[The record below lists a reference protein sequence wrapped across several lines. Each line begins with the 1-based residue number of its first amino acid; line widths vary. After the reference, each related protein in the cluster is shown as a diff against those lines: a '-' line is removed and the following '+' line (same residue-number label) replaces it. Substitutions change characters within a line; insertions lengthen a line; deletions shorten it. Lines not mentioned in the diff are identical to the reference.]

1 MQGIDHRSAMNEV
14 EIKDY
19 LPADRAQV
27 LIEALPYIQRFSE
40 RVVLIKIGGSTLVDQ
55 TLFDRLAED
64 VVLLHSV
71 GIKPIIVHG
80 GGPQIGHELRLAGK
94 ETSFIDGL
102 RVTDQ
107 ETLKVVSKVLKGQV
121 GRRIVDA
128 IISLGGPA
136 VSLSGETENLISV
149 TPVSKELG
157 FVGKITDIAPHLLN
171 TLIEDGQIPVV
182 STLGIDDKGQ
192 SYNINADTAAGALAG
207 ALQVQK
213 VIYLSDVPGLLSD
226 KDDVSTLISSI
237 TTLEVEGMVVSKG
250 VSDGMIPKVNSC
262 IDALRQG
269 VGSAHLLDGRI
280 PHVVLLELFTDEGI
294 GTMIVEED

>member
-1 MQGIDHRSAMNEV
+1 MNEV
-14 EIKDY
+14 GIKDY

-107 ETLKVVSKVLKGQV
+107 ETLNVVSKVLKGQV

-149 TPVSKELG
+149 TPISKELG

>member
-1 MQGIDHRSAMNEV
+1 MNKV
-14 EIKDY
+14 GIKDY

-149 TPVSKELG
+149 TPISKELG

-171 TLIEDGQIPVV
+171 TLIEGGQIPVV

-237 TTLEVEGMVVSKG
+237 TTLEVEGMIVSKG

-262 IDALRQG
+262 IDALRHG

>member
-1 MQGIDHRSAMNEV
+1 MNEV
-14 EIKDY
+14 GIKDY

-149 TPVSKELG
+149 TP
-157 FVGKITDIAPHLLN
+157 
-171 TLIEDGQIPVV
+171 
-182 STLGIDDKGQ
+182 
-192 SYNINADTAAGALAG
+192 IN
-207 ALQVQK
+207 K
-213 VIYLSDVPGLLSD
+213 
-226 KDDVSTLISSI
+226 
-237 TTLEVEGMVVSKG
+237 
-250 VSDGMIPKVNSC
+250 
-262 IDALRQG
+262 
-269 VGSAHLLDGRI
+269 
-280 PHVVLLELFTDEGI
+280 
-294 GTMIVEED
+294 

>member
-1 MQGIDHRSAMNEV
+1 MQDIDRRNAMNKV
-14 EIKDY
+14 GIKDY

-107 ETLKVVSKVLKGQV
+107 ETLKIVSKVLKGQV
-121 GRRIVDA
+121 GRRIVDS

-149 TPVSKELG
+149 TPINKELG
-157 FVGKITDIAPHLLN
+157 FVGKITDIAPHSLN
-171 TLIEDGQIPVV
+171 AIIEAGQIPII
-182 STLGIDDKGQ
+182 STLGIDEKVQ

-226 KDDVSTLISSI
+226 KDDVNTLISSA
-237 TTLEVEGMVVSKG
+237 TTLEVEGMIASKG

-294 GTMIVEED
+294 GTMIAEED

>member
-1 MQGIDHRSAMNEV
+1 MNEV
-14 EIKDY
+14 GIKDY

-27 LIEALPYIQRFSE
+27 LIEALTYIQRFSE

-149 TPVSKELG
+149 TPISKELG

-237 TTLEVEGMVVSKG
+237 TTLEVKGMIVSKG

>member
-1 MQGIDHRSAMNEV
+1 MQGIDHRSDMNEV

-107 ETLKVVSKVLKGQV
+107 ETLKIVSKVLKGQV

-171 TLIEDGQIPVV
+171 KLIEDGQIPVV

-237 TTLEVEGMVVSKG
+237 TTLEVEGMIVSKG

>member
-1 MQGIDHRSAMNEV
+1 MNEV
-14 EIKDY
+14 GIKDY
-19 LPADRAQV
+19 LPGDRAQV

-107 ETLKVVSKVLKGQV
+107 ETLKIVSKVLKGQV

-149 TPVSKELG
+149 TPISKELG

-237 TTLEVEGMVVSKG
+237 TTLEVEEMVVSKG

>member
-107 ETLKVVSKVLKGQV
+107 ETLKIVSKVLKGQV

-237 TTLEVEGMVVSKG
+237 TTLEVEGMIVSKG

-269 VGSAHLLDGRI
+269 VGSAHLLYGRI

>member
-149 TPVSKELG
+149 TPISKELG
-157 FVGKITDIAPHLLN
+157 FVGKITDIAPHSLN

-226 KDDVSTLISSI
+226 KDDVNTLISSI

>member
-14 EIKDY
+14 GIKDY

-237 TTLEVEGMVVSKG
+237 TTLEVEGMIVSKG

>member
-1 MQGIDHRSAMNEV
+1 MNEV

-107 ETLKVVSKVLKGQV
+107 ETLKIVSKVLKGQV

-237 TTLEVEGMVVSKG
+237 TTLEVEGMIVSKG

-269 VGSAHLLDGRI
+269 VGSAHLLDGRV

>member
-1 MQGIDHRSAMNEV
+1 MNEV

-19 LPADRAQV
+19 LPAERAQV

-107 ETLKVVSKVLKGQV
+107 ETLKIVSKVLKGQV

-237 TTLEVEGMVVSKG
+237 TTLEVEGMIVSKG

>member
-14 EIKDY
+14 GIKDY
-19 LPADRAQV
+19 LPADRAQI

-149 TPVSKELG
+149 TPISKELG

-237 TTLEVEGMVVSKG
+237 TTLEVEEMVVSKG

>member
-14 EIKDY
+14 GIKDY

-107 ETLKVVSKVLKGQV
+107 ETLKIVSKVLKGQV
-121 GRRIVDA
+121 GRRIVDS

-149 TPVSKELG
+149 TPISKELG

-171 TLIEDGQIPVV
+171 TLIEGGQIPVV

>member
-1 MQGIDHRSAMNEV
+1 MQGIDHRGAMNEV
-14 EIKDY
+14 GIKDY

-107 ETLKVVSKVLKGQV
+107 ETLKIVSKVLKGQV

-237 TTLEVEGMVVSKG
+237 TTLEVEEMVVSKG

>member
-1 MQGIDHRSAMNEV
+1 MLVTDRRDVMNEL

-19 LPADRAQV
+19 LPADRAQI

-40 RVVLIKIGGSTLVDQ
+40 RVILIKIGGSTLVDQ

-80 GGPQIGHELRLAGK
+80 GGPQIGEELKLAGK
-94 ETSFIDGL
+94 KTSFIDGL

-107 ETLKVVSKVLKGQV
+107 ETLEIVSKVLKDQV
-121 GRRIVDA
+121 GRKIVEA
-128 IISLGGPA
+128 ITSLGGPA
-136 VSLSGETENLISV
+136 ISLSGENAKLISA
-149 TPVSKELG
+149 TSINHELG
-157 FVGKITDIAPHLLN
+157 FVGQVTDIAPHSLRMV
-171 TLIEDGQIPVV
+171 IEAGEIPVI
-182 STLGIDDKGQ
+182 STLGIDDEGQ

-207 ALQVQK
+207 AMKVQK
-213 VIYLSDVPGLLSD
+213 VIYLSDVPGLLFD
-226 KDDVSTLISSI
+226 KGDVDTLISSI
-237 TTLEVEGMVVSKG
+237 TTSKVSEMVVSKG
-250 VSDGMIPKVNSC
+250 ISDGMIPKVNSC

-269 VGSAHLLDGRI
+269 VESAHLLDGRI

-294 GTMIVEED
+294 GTMIVEEE

>member
-40 RVVLIKIGGSTLVDQ
+40 RVVLIKIGGSTLVYQ

-107 ETLKVVSKVLKGQV
+107 ETLKIVSKVLKGQV

-237 TTLEVEGMVVSKG
+237 TTLEVEGMIVSKG

>member
-1 MQGIDHRSAMNEV
+1 MQGIDRRNAMNEV
-14 EIKDY
+14 GIKDY

-107 ETLKVVSKVLKGQV
+107 ETLKIVSKVLKGQV
-121 GRRIVDA
+121 GRRIVDS

-149 TPVSKELG
+149 TPINKELG
-157 FVGKITDIAPHLLN
+157 FVGKITDIAPHSLN
-171 TLIEDGQIPVV
+171 AIIEAGQIPII
-182 STLGIDDKGQ
+182 STLGIDEKGQ

-226 KDDVSTLISSI
+226 KDDVNTLISSA
-237 TTLEVEGMVVSKG
+237 TTLEVEGMIASKG

-294 GTMIVEED
+294 GTMIAEED

>member
-1 MQGIDHRSAMNEV
+1 MNEV
-14 EIKDY
+14 GIKDY

-107 ETLKVVSKVLKGQV
+107 ETLKVVSKVLKDQV

-149 TPVSKELG
+149 TPISKELG

-237 TTLEVEGMVVSKG
+237 TTLEVEEMVVSKG
-250 VSDGMIPKVNSC
+250 VSDGMIPKVISC

>member
-14 EIKDY
+14 GIKDY

-171 TLIEDGQIPVV
+171 TLIEGGQIPVV

-237 TTLEVEGMVVSKG
+237 TTLEVEEMVVSKG

>member
-1 MQGIDHRSAMNEV
+1 MNEV
-14 EIKDY
+14 GIKDY

-107 ETLKVVSKVLKGQV
+107 ETLKIVSKVLKGQV

-149 TPVSKELG
+149 TPISKELG

-182 STLGIDDKGQ
+182 STLGIDEKGQ

-237 TTLEVEGMVVSKG
+237 TTLEVEEMVVSKG

-269 VGSAHLLDGRI
+269 VGSDHLLDGRI

>member
-1 MQGIDHRSAMNEV
+1 MNEV
-14 EIKDY
+14 GIKDY

-149 TPVSKELG
+149 TPISKELG
-157 FVGKITDIAPHLLN
+157 FVGKITDIAPRLLN
-171 TLIEDGQIPVV
+171 TLIEYGQIPVV

>member
-1 MQGIDHRSAMNEV
+1 MNEV
-14 EIKDY
+14 GIKDY
-19 LPADRAQV
+19 LPGDRAQV

-237 TTLEVEGMVVSKG
+237 TTLEVEGMIVSKG

>member
-1 MQGIDHRSAMNEV
+1 MNEV

-107 ETLKVVSKVLKGQV
+107 ETLKIVSKVLKGQV

-149 TPVSKELG
+149 TPISKELG

-171 TLIEDGQIPVV
+171 TLIEGGQIPVV

>member
-1 MQGIDHRSAMNEV
+1 MQGIDRRNAMNEV
-14 EIKDY
+14 GIKDY

-107 ETLKVVSKVLKGQV
+107 ETLKIVSKVLKGQV
-121 GRRIVDA
+121 GRRIVDS

-149 TPVSKELG
+149 TPINKELG
-157 FVGKITDIAPHLLN
+157 FVGKITDIAPHSLN
-171 TLIEDGQIPVV
+171 AIIEGGQIPVI
-182 STLGIDDKGQ
+182 STLGIDEKGQ

-226 KDDVSTLISSI
+226 KDDVNTLISSA
-237 TTLEVEGMVVSKG
+237 TTLEVEGMIASKG

-280 PHVVLLELFTDEGI
+280 PHVVLLELFTDQGI

>member
-1 MQGIDHRSAMNEV
+1 MNEV

-149 TPVSKELG
+149 TPISKELG

>member
-1 MQGIDHRSAMNEV
+1 MNEV
-14 EIKDY
+14 GIKDY

-149 TPVSKELG
+149 TPISKELG

-237 TTLEVEGMVVSKG
+237 TTLEVEEMVVSKG

>member
-1 MQGIDHRSAMNEV
+1 MNEV
-14 EIKDY
+14 GIKDY

-27 LIEALPYIQRFSE
+27 LIEVLPYIQRFSE

-149 TPVSKELG
+149 TPISKELG
-157 FVGKITDIAPHLLN
+157 FVGKITDIAPHSLN

-237 TTLEVEGMVVSKG
+237 TTLEVEEMVVSKG

>member
-14 EIKDY
+14 GIKDY

-107 ETLKVVSKVLKGQV
+107 ETLKIVSKVLKGQV

>member
-1 MQGIDHRSAMNEV
+1 MNEV
-14 EIKDY
+14 GIKDY

-149 TPVSKELG
+149 TPISKELG
-157 FVGKITDIAPHLLN
+157 FVGKITDIAPHLLK

>member
-1 MQGIDHRSAMNEV
+1 MNEV
-14 EIKDY
+14 GIKDY
-19 LPADRAQV
+19 LPADRAQI

-107 ETLKVVSKVLKGQV
+107 ETLKIVSKVLKGQV

>member
-107 ETLKVVSKVLKGQV
+107 ETLKIVSKVLKGQV

>member
-1 MQGIDHRSAMNEV
+1 MNEV
-14 EIKDY
+14 GIKDY
-19 LPADRAQV
+19 LPSDRAQV

-107 ETLKVVSKVLKGQV
+107 ETLKIVSKVLKGQV

-128 IISLGGPA
+128 ITSLGGPA

-149 TPVSKELG
+149 TPINKELG
-157 FVGKITDIAPHLLN
+157 FVGKITDIAPRLLN

-237 TTLEVEGMVVSKG
+237 TTLEVEEMVVSKG

>member
-1 MQGIDHRSAMNEV
+1 MLVTDRRDVMNEL

-19 LPADRAQV
+19 LPADRAQI

-40 RVVLIKIGGSTLVDQ
+40 RVILIKIGGSTLVDQ

-80 GGPQIGHELRLAGK
+80 GGPQIGEELKLAGK
-94 ETSFIDGL
+94 KTSFIDGL

-107 ETLKVVSKVLKGQV
+107 ETLEIVSKVLKDQV
-121 GRRIVDA
+121 GRKIVEA
-128 IISLGGPA
+128 ITSLGGPA
-136 VSLSGETENLISV
+136 ISLSGENSKLISA
-149 TPVSKELG
+149 TSINHELG
-157 FVGKITDIAPHLLN
+157 FVGQVTDIAPHSLRMV
-171 TLIEDGQIPVV
+171 IEAGEIPVI
-182 STLGIDDKGQ
+182 STLGIDDEGQ

-207 ALQVQK
+207 AMKVQK
-213 VIYLSDVPGLLSD
+213 VIYLSDVPGLLFD
-226 KDDVSTLISSI
+226 KGDVDTLISSI
-237 TTLEVEGMVVSKG
+237 TTSKVSEMVVSKG
-250 VSDGMIPKVNSC
+250 ISDGMIPKVNSC

-269 VGSAHLLDGRI
+269 VESAHLLDGRI

-294 GTMIVEED
+294 GTMIVEEE